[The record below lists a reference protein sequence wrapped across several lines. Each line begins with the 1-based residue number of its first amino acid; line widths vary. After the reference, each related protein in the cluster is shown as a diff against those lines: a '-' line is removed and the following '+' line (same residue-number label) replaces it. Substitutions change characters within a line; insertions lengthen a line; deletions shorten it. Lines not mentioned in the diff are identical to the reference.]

1 MYKMPDYKNTSKGR
15 AVIRKYG
22 DLLSS
27 SRPAIPT
34 KHPKMDIQ
42 SRAKIFSPFAALRG
56 YEDEIRA
63 EGIDHLKGSR
73 IELSEDE
80 KNKLSEKLQHVTKG
94 MNISIQHYDNG
105 FYKETEG
112 IVIRM
117 DLLEQMIYLNIGEH
131 DSLSKDL
138 LTVIAFSDILT
149 LKIIYQQSC

>member
-1 MYKMPDYKNTSKGR
+1 M
-15 AVIRKYG
+15 
-22 DLLSS
+22 
-27 SRPAIPT
+27 
-34 KHPKMDIQ
+34 
-42 SRAKIFSPFAALRG
+42 RG